1 MAVHLNGHKVAG
13 QSNVVISPA
22 EKTWWGGLNSITA
35 WVDHVSEVD
44 GDRYANS
51 IFGGGD
57 RLKAV
62 AYQKILNEAGAVAN
76 V

>member
-1 MAVHLNGHKVAG
+1 MAVHLSGH
-13 QSNVVISPA
+13 QIPDQPNVVISPA

-44 GDRYANS
+44 ADRYANAM
-51 IFGGGD
+51 FGGGD
-57 RLKAV
+57 RLKTV
-62 AYQKILNEAGAVAN
+62 AYQKILNEAGSIVK